1 MVLGKGVLVKNK
13 HKEDMQLEEY
23 KMKLID
29 KNRLREVVELQHY
42 VYENLPNKEVLYI
55 DSYEDML
62 GDLENGAKIIG
73 VLNSKDRLIAYR
85 YISFP
90 REEKRNLGY
99 DINLPEEDLKKV
111 VHLETTV
118 VDPLYRGNGLQLVT
132 LEKAKEIAK
141 QEGYKHFMC
150 TVSPYNFYSLYN
162 VMRGGLKIKAL
173 KKKYGTKPDNSDGL
187 WRFILHNDLDKKY
200 YNPVDLVLSKWA
212 NLEMQKSLIDQ
223 GYIGYEIIKDTKELS
238 YIKVDEAYA

>member
-29 KNRLREVVELQHY
+29 KNRLREVVELQQY

-99 DINLPEEDLKKV
+99 DINLPKEDLKKV

-118 VDPLYRGNGLQLVT
+118 VDPLYRGNVLQLVT
-132 LEKAKEIAK
+132 L
-141 QEGYKHFMC
+141 
-150 TVSPYNFYSLYN
+150 
-162 VMRGGLKIKAL
+162 
-173 KKKYGTKPDNSDGL
+173 
-187 WRFILHNDLDKKY
+187 
-200 YNPVDLVLSKWA
+200 
-212 NLEMQKSLIDQ
+212 
-223 GYIGYEIIKDTKELS
+223 
-238 YIKVDEAYA
+238 